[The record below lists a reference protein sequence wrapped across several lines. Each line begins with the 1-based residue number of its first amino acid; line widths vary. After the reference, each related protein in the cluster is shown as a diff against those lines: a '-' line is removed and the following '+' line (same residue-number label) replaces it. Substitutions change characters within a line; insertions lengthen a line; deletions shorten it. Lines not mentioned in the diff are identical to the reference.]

1 MGEEHNGGGE
11 GDTDGGPPSQKSDPP
26 PPRLPSAQLGV
37 RTHLAAPPSA
47 PWGTLW
53 RGGISMVTPTPKNP
67 SPPSLAGGGSTHLG
81 APWVPPAVGTEL
93 KDTRG
98 GCGADTERRRRRRR
112 RMKAP
117 GGPCGGEERGGGT
130 AHTPP
135 ALKPGGKRG
144 GGGGIAGRCL
154 PQFPRLGLKSSEH
167 CGDPKGGHGA
177 APQLPE

>member
-53 RGGISMVTPTPKNP
+53 RGGDIDGDPHPQKSE
-67 SPPSLAGGGSTHLG
+67 PPFPGGGGQH
-81 APWVPPAVGTEL
+81 P
-93 KDTRG
+93 
-98 GCGADTERRRRRRR
+98 
-112 RMKAP
+112 P
-117 GGPCGGEERGGGT
+117 GGPMGSSGSGDGAEGYTRGLRSRHREEEEEEEDEGTGGALRWGGARRGDGP
-130 AHTPP
+130 HPP
-135 ALKPGGKRG
+135 STQTRWQKW
-144 GGGGIAGRCL
+144 GGIAGRCL

-177 APQLPE
+177 APQLPK